1 MRRLDNPEFQRLK
14 SFCTHVGQNPLL
26 VQGAGG
32 NASWKSENVVWI
44 KASGTW
50 LAAASSQN
58 IFLPIKRPS
67 GLLDAI
73 ANSRSYE
80 FDLLDSAHGRP
91 SIETVLHCVL
101 QQRFVLHLHAINPL
115 ALLIRE
121 DAESVIAQ
129 RLVGKL
135 PYVFVPYAKPGHE
148 LGREVV
154 SRLVAAGP
162 SCNVLLLANHGIVI
176 AGETV
181 DEINANLDLL
191 CAACAPENTYEP
203 RLLSVP
209 NSSLNLNGTS
219 YDPVSARQLHSL
231 ATDNRLFDLTTR
243 HWALYPDHVVF
254 LGPRAPVF
262 ESVAHATQGISS
274 IKAPFVFIRDFGVW
288 QRRDATLAA
297 LAQLQCYYDVLIR
310 LDELCSPA
318 NLAAKQIEELLDW
331 DAEHHRQSVNR

>member
-14 SFCTHVGQNPLL
+14 SFCTHVGQDPLL

-32 NASWKSENVVWI
+32 NASWKSENVVWV

-58 IFLPIKRPS
+58 IFLPIRRPS
-67 GLLDAI
+67 GLLDTI
-73 ANSRSYE
+73 ANNRSYK
-80 FDLLDSAHGRP
+80 FDLLDPAYGRP

-101 QQRFVLHLHAINPL
+101 QQRFVLHVHAINPL

-154 SRLVAAGP
+154 SRLVAAGS

-176 AGETV
+176 AGETI
-181 DEINANLDLL
+181 DEINANLDQL
-191 CAACAPENTYEP
+191 CAACAPDRIYKP
-203 RLLSVP
+203 KLPPLP
-209 NSSLNLNGTS
+209 NSSLNIDGTN
-219 YDPVSARQLHSL
+219 YDPVSARHLHAL
-231 ATDNRLFDLTTR
+231 ATDDRLSDHTTR

-254 LGPRAPVF
+254 LGPRAAVF
-262 ESVAHATQGISS
+262 ESTDHARQCMDSA
-274 IKAPFVFIRDFGVW
+274 KAPFVFIRDSGVW

-310 LDELCSPA
+310 LDEACS
-318 NLAAKQIEELLDW
+318 LASLTTMQIEELLDW
-331 DAEHHRQSVNR
+331 DSEKHRQALNR